1 MAIVK
6 VIEINANTSKAKKDL
21 ESLNK
26 TLDEQRQILIE
37 LEKELVKTEQ
47 LQATTSKT
55 NFAAQKQLTEQ
66 SNHLKDAIKDQKLG
80 LRTLNVERRTA
91 TQSVK
96 ELSSEEANQSK
107 IIKLLDTVTGGYA
120 TKAIKLYNG
129 FKEGAK
135 GLKSFNIGLGGM
147 KKALIATGIGALVVA
162 VGTLIAYWDDIT
174 GAINGASS
182 EQTKLLDESKELVK
196 SNQDILSATEASENT
211 LRMQG
216 KSEKEILALKI
227 KQTDEVIAATEIQLQ
242 QQKDLKKSQTEAAE
256 RNQKIAAGIIAFLSL
271 PVTIL
276 LGAVDALTSGLAKIG
291 VLSEATNFVEK
302 FAMGAAS
309 LIGFD
314 PKDVEKEGAE
324 TVKETEK
331 QLAALKN
338 KRDGFRLTQQSD
350 AKKDAEKKKQDKQK
364 ADEKEL
370 KIEKEKAD
378 ALERIRKGLID
389 TEAEERAE
397 KLRLIKADY
406 DEQIKL
412 AEKYYGLESE
422 KVKELKDAQRLALK
436 EQETKFE
443 EQDKEI
449 AEKKSKEAADKLVL
463 EKENDLLSFEEQR
476 AIIAQREALLLEDET
491 INEKNRIELQKQFAK
506 AKEDIDKAE
515 REFKEQEY
523 RTTYGNLQ
531 NILSVGGKKLQK
543 VSKALAIADVVR
555 TASKSVSETISSI
568 GVANAKS
575 VAASPLTGGMPF
587 VAINTIKG
595 ALQIG
600 STIASSVKAIQSINS
615 ESKVVASAPSV
626 ASSGGGGGGAPVSQ
640 PPAFNVVGASGTNQL
655 ADAIGG
661 QSQQPIKA
669 FVVSNDVTSA
679 QSMDRNIVSGAS
691 I

>member
-55 NFAAQKQLTEQ
+55 NLAAQKQLTEQ
-66 SNHLKDAIKDQKLG
+66 ANHLKDAIKDQKLG

-291 VLSEATNFVEK
+291 VLSEATNFAEK

-314 PKDVEKEGAE
+314 AKDVEKEGAE

-350 AKKDAEKKKQDKQK
+350 AKKDAEKAADKRAKELEEEFSQFQK
-364 ADEKEL
+364 ISAIREQFRL
-370 KIEKEKAD
+370 KIED
-378 ALERIRKGLID
+378 LEDITDFDKRNRQYERDLLELETLGA
-389 TEAEERAE
+389 TEQQ
-397 KLRLIKADY
+397 KLDLK
-406 DEQIKL
+406 
-412 AEKYYGLESE
+412 KYYDLLNQQQFIENE
-422 KVKELKDAQRLALK
+422 DY
-436 EQETKFE
+436 FE
-443 EQDKEI
+443 ELEIQEEDERLKRLGDAAIKEI
-449 AEKKSKEAADKLVL
+449 A
-463 EKENDLLSFEEQR
+463 
-476 AIIAQREALLLEDET
+476 IAKT
-491 INEKNRIELQKQFAK
+491 IAE
-506 AKEDIDKAE
+506 AKEQIRDSEIN
-515 REFKEQEY
+515 
-523 RTTYGNLQ
+523 NLSRGFQ
-531 NILSVGGKKLQK
+531 LLGQIAGKNKVLQAAALIGESAIGIAKIVINTQASNAAARLKYALIPGGL
-543 VSKALAIADVVR
+543 ALAA
-555 TASKSVSETISSI
+555 AEISSNKVGAAI
-568 GVANAKS
+568 GIAANIAATAKGLSSLKASGS
-575 VAASPLTGGMPF
+575 VPSAGG
-587 VAINTIKG
+587 
-595 ALQIG
+595 
-600 STIASSVKAIQSINS
+600 NS
-615 ESKVVASAPSV
+615 L
-626 ASSGGGGGGAPVSQ
+626 SGGAGGSNAPVPQ

>member
-21 ESLNK
+21 ESLNE

-55 NFAAQKQLTEQ
+55 NLAAQKQLTKQ
-66 SNHLKDAIKDQKLG
+66 ANHLKDAIKDQKLG

-107 IIKLLDTVTGGYA
+107 IVKLLDTVTGGYA

-291 VLSEATNFVEK
+291 VLSEATNFTEK

-314 PKDVEKEGAE
+314 AKDVEKEGAE

-350 AKKDAEKKKQDKQK
+350 AKKDAEKAADKRAKELEEEFSQFQK
-364 ADEKEL
+364 ISAIREQFRL
-370 KIEKEKAD
+370 KIED
-378 ALERIRKGLID
+378 LEDITDFDKRNRQYERDLLELETLGA
-389 TEAEERAE
+389 TEQQ
-397 KLRLIKADY
+397 KLDLK
-406 DEQIKL
+406 
-412 AEKYYGLESE
+412 KYYDLLNQQQFIENE
-422 KVKELKDAQRLALK
+422 DY
-436 EQETKFE
+436 FE
-443 EQDKEI
+443 ELEIQEEDERLKRLGDAAIKEI
-449 AEKKSKEAADKLVL
+449 A
-463 EKENDLLSFEEQR
+463 
-476 AIIAQREALLLEDET
+476 IAKT
-491 INEKNRIELQKQFAK
+491 IAE
-506 AKEDIDKAE
+506 AKEQIRDSEIN
-515 REFKEQEY
+515 
-523 RTTYGNLQ
+523 NLSRGFQ
-531 NILSVGGKKLQK
+531 LLGQIAGKNKVLQAAALIGESAIGIAKIVINTQASNAAARLKYALIPGGL
-543 VSKALAIADVVR
+543 ALAAAEISSNKVGAAIGIAANIAA
-555 TASKSVSETISSI
+555 TAKGLSSLKASVSVPS
-568 GVANAKS
+568 A
-575 VAASPLTGGMPF
+575 GG
-587 VAINTIKG
+587 
-595 ALQIG
+595 
-600 STIASSVKAIQSINS
+600 NS
-615 ESKVVASAPSV
+615 L
-626 ASSGGGGGGAPVSQ
+626 SGGAGGSNAPVSQ
-640 PPAFNVVGASGTNQL
+640 PPAFNVVGASNTNQL

-661 QSQQPIKA
+661 QAQQPIKA